1 MAINSDTSLNELI
14 IHQVPSKTLYKT
26 LKENGSIGEQTLC
39 IINGEQEQR
48 LYKDEVNQMAEGGK
62 IQMASSYTP
71 TEDNDVCTKKYADSI
86 NPTITPTVGFDLTS
100 QIYIGSTDPGSNA
113 AALIWVDTSSSGAL
127 KYRTSKTD
135 TWKIISVAWS

>member
-14 IHQVPSKTLYKT
+14 IHQVPSKILYKT
-26 LKENGSIGEQTLC
+26 LKENGSISGQTLC
-39 IINGEQEQR
+39 IIDGEQEQR

-135 TWKIISVAWS
+135 TWKIIPVAWS

>member
-26 LKENGSIGEQTLC
+26 LKENGSISGQALC
-39 IINGEQEQR
+39 IIDGEQEQR

-86 NPTITPTVGFDLTS
+86 NPTITPTVGFDVTS

-135 TWKIISVAWS
+135 TWKIIPVAWS

>member
-1 MAINSDTSLNELI
+1 MAINSDTSLNELV

-39 IINGEQEQR
+39 IIDGEQEQR

-127 KYRTSKTD
+127 KYRTSKTY
-135 TWKIISVAWS
+135 TWKIIPVAWS

>member
-1 MAINSDTSLNELI
+1 MAINSDTSLNELV

-26 LKENGSIGEQTLC
+26 LKDNGSIGEQTIC

-62 IQMASSYTP
+62 IRMSSSYTP
-71 TEDNDVCTKKYADSI
+71 TADNDVCTKKYADSI
-86 NPTITPTVGFDLTS
+86 NPTVAPTVGFDLTS
-100 QIYIGSTDPGSNA
+100 QIYIGSMDPGSTA
-113 AALIWVDTSSSGAL
+113 AALIWIDTSSSGTL

-135 TWKIISVAWS
+135 TWKIIPVAWS

>member
-1 MAINSDTSLNELI
+1 MAINSNTSLNELV

-26 LKENGSIGEQTLC
+26 LKENGSISGQTLC
-39 IINGEQEQR
+39 VIDGEQEQR

-71 TEDNDVCTKKYADSI
+71 IADNDVCTKKYADSI
-86 NPTITPTVGFDLTS
+86 NPSVTPTVGFDLTN

-135 TWKIISVAWS
+135 AWKIIPVAWS

>member
-1 MAINSDTSLNELI
+1 MAINSDTSLNELV

-26 LKENGSIGEQTLC
+26 LKENGSIGEQTLY

-135 TWKIISVAWS
+135 SWKIIPVAWS